1 MSPMEATVRRSVR
14 VSEVWL
20 YPTPAFAGASLAQP
34 PLTKGRKRK
43 SMNIFNP
50 RIFAYPTNEPW
61 GYTLTELMI
70 VLGILAVVLGLSGTW
85 LASQLPQYRLNG
97 VVRQIRADLLA
108 ARAQAVRQGNE
119 VRIFFTDP
127 EHYDIL
133 DDDNNNGRADPGEA
147 VESRSIQEEFAG
159 VAIQSNNNPIFHPRG
174 TASSLA
180 TVTVS
185 NASGEKAIT
194 ISITGRVKVKKPRDK
209 P

>member
-1 MSPMEATVRRSVR
+1 MSPMEATVRRRVR

-43 SMNIFNP
+43 SMNIFNS
-50 RIFAYPTNEPW
+50 RTFACPTDEPS

-127 EHYDIL
+127 EQYDIL

-147 VESRSIQEEFAG
+147 VESRSIREDFAG
-159 VAIQSNNNPIFHPRG
+159 VEIQSNNNPIFHPRG

-180 TVTVS
+180 TVKVS

-194 ISITGRVKVKKPRDK
+194 ISITGRVKVKTP
-209 P
+209 

>member
-1 MSPMEATVRRSVR
+1 
-14 VSEVWL
+14 
-20 YPTPAFAGASLAQP
+20 
-34 PLTKGRKRK
+34 
-43 SMNIFNP
+43 MNIFNS

-133 DDDNNNGRADPGEA
+133 DDDNNNGRADSGEA